1 MFKVAL
7 SSILILSVSSF
18 SFADLDRDTVCRSYS
33 PAISKSEC
41 RALVDFYNATG
52 GDNWKNN
59 SGWGS
64 SNISS
69 WFGLELY
76 QYGSVHHVASISL
89 GGNNLDGEMP
99 DVLSAW
105 PELDRLIL
113 HDNKLSGELPASF
126 YSATKI
132 QHVNLSGN
140 KLKGSLSR
148 NISRLRNLLY
158 LTLGSNEFSGSI
170 PKEVFELPN
179 AEAIWLSDNDFSGS
193 LGAVTKISSSIRSL
207 SLRDNKLSGK
217 LPMSLFL
224 SRDLEDLYL
233 SNNYF
238 SGEIPR
244 QIGQAV
250 SLKVFE
256 AGRNRLSGIIPNEIG
271 LIRNLEY
278 LNLSENSLSGI
289 LPSELSKAR
298 VLERLDLSKNN
309 FQGPLPESYGDL
321 SFLEFLSLHSNRLTG
336 SLPVS
341 WKNLSSL
348 SYLTLSENFL
358 SGELLL
364 ESIPDGNLLSLS
376 LRDNRLSGHF
386 PMEILGEDKI
396 SDVDIRNNF
405 FSNDFDTTKPAQG
418 PLFQYQTRPP
428 SKMLGFD
435 AVQYTVNSNDE
446 AAYIALPSADG
457 HGGVVFPVSM
467 NGRRLEKVSGCEG
480 IKKGGAYVLP
490 VGASACEVSLEF
502 VDCELGDGSCRV
514 PVETSEGVRLF
525 AIESPVKEKVLSGVS
540 QLRGW
545 NYDREYVDYLAIDY
559 NLNKE
564 QRMKLV
570 IDGDIS
576 LDVAAYQYRGDVIS
590 GLGVNKTSDFI
601 GHLGWDVLL
610 NSALLSNGKHVAS
623 LVSVTGAVLD
633 EVEFTV
639 FNPELESGNAGFINQ
654 NFPDAWVEDFPFD
667 GSSVKLSFNI
677 SEQRFSIVDQE
688 INGASTR
695 GDQNFFT
702 DDGLV
707 HETVRKYK
715 GLPGIHIEYPSSSA
729 PLTGVA
735 SIRGWDV
742 EASGETGRTNFGY
755 EFRIDNNVQLFP
767 KADDRPDIKSALD
780 IYYSNSGRSSLIYS
794 GLLKNGFHR
803 LRYQRNSG
811 SLRLLAEVIFES
823 FSPLNE
829 NGDQQYITGV
839 EKSLRYSDF
848 PFSGSDVELSFDQ
861 ASQSFV
867 VSKQWVNGVKVN

>member
-1 MFKVAL
+1 VFKVAL
-7 SSILILSVSSF
+7 SFILILSVSSF

-76 QYGSVHHVASISL
+76 QYGSTHHVASISL
-89 GGNNLDGEMP
+89 GDNNLNGEIP
-99 DVLSAW
+99 DVLAAW
-105 PELDRLIL
+105 PELDRLVL
-113 HDNKLSGELPASF
+113 HNNKLSGELPPSL
-126 YSATKI
+126 YNATKI
-132 QHVNLSGN
+132 QTITLPGNNLE
-140 KLKGSLSR
+140 GSLSS
-148 NISRLRNLLY
+148 NISRLKKLFS
-158 LTLGSNEFSGSI
+158 LTLDSNGFTGAIPEELFELPNIETIWLSGNEFSGNL
-170 PKEVFELPN
+170 EL
-179 AEAIWLSDNDFSGS
+179 
-193 LGAVTKISSSIRSL
+193 VTKISSSIRSL

-217 LPMSLFL
+217 LPVSLL
-224 SRDLEDLYL
+224 SSRSLESLNV

-238 SGEIPR
+238 NGEIPR
-244 QIGQAV
+244 QIGQAI
-250 SLKVFE
+250 SLKIFE
-256 AGRNRLSGIIPNEIG
+256 ASRNRLSGKIPNEIG
-271 LIRNLEY
+271 LIRKLEF
-278 LNLSENSLSGI
+278 LNLSENNLSGV
-289 LPSELSKAR
+289 LPSELSKVR

-321 SFLEFLSLHSNRLTG
+321 SFLEFLNLHGNRLTG
-336 SLPVS
+336 SLPIS

-358 SGELLL
+358 SGELSL
-364 ESIPDGNLLSLS
+364 ESIPNGNLLSLS

-386 PMEILGEDKI
+386 PMEILGEDKM

-405 FSNDFDTTKPAQG
+405 FSNDFDATKPAQG
-418 PLFQYQTRPP
+418 PLFQYQTKPP
-428 SKMLGFD
+428 RRMLGFD

-446 AAYIALPSADG
+446 AAYIALPSAAG
-457 HGGVVFPVSM
+457 HGGVVFPFSM
-467 NGRRLEKVSGCEG
+467 NGRKLEKISGCEG
-480 IKKGGAYVLP
+480 IKKGLAYVLP

-601 GHLGWDVLL
+601 DHLGWDVLL
-610 NSALLSNGKHVAS
+610 NSALLGNGKHVAS

-639 FNPELESGNAGFINQ
+639 FNPELESGHTGFINQ
-654 NFPDAWVEDFPFD
+654 KFQDVWVEDFPFI
-667 GSSVKLSFNI
+667 GSNVKLSFNI

-688 INGASTR
+688 VNGASTR

-715 GLPGIHIEYPSSSA
+715 GLPGIHIEYPSSSS

-780 IYYSNSGRSSLIYS
+780 TYYSNSGRSSLIYS

-811 SLRLLAEVIFES
+811 PLRLLSEVVFES

-829 NGDQQYITGV
+829 NGEQQYITGV
-839 EKSLRYSDF
+839 EKSLRYTNF
-848 PFSGSDVELSFDQ
+848 PFAGSDVELSFDQ

-867 VSKQWVNGVKVN
+867 VSKQWVNGVEVN